1 MGLGRY
7 LLRRFGRT
15 VGWFIQRKIARFE
28 RACEHPGRPQTDLL
42 LRILRTQQDTAFGR
56 DHHFASIRTVADFR
70 RNVTIAP
77 YERLAPYVE
86 RVAAGD
92 TAALIADGPV
102 RLFALTSGTTAAR
115 KLIPVTDA

>member
-28 RACEHPGRPQTDLL
+28 RACENPEPLQTDLL
-42 LRILRTQQDTAFGR
+42 LRTLHRQRDTAFGR
-56 DHHFASIRTVADFR
+56 DHHFHSIRSVADFR
-70 RNVTIAP
+70 RHVPVAP
-77 YERLAPYVE
+77 YERLAPYIE
-86 RVAAGD
+86 RVAAGE
-92 TAALIADGPV
+92 TNALLADGPV

-115 KLIPVTDA
+115 QLLP